1 MAIQSR
7 LAFSSVR
14 RRVTAL
20 DAYLALVTVAGAVL
34 LVWLLPDVAVDIR
47 NAGLAFWVL
56 AACVLPAELIR
67 IPVWRGKAVYLFTM
81 SRPFVLALV
90 TGWGI
95 PLAVVVFMV
104 ASVVSDL
111 LYRKPAARVSFNAGM
126 YALSIAATGWVYHRL
141 GGHPPLGLRQVPAF
155 VAATIVL
162 VMVSRALVRIAITLH
177 ERRPLT
183 LGYVLAGETQVE
195 LVEAA
200 VQFSWV
206 LVALL
211 VADHRPLLAA
221 MLAAPAVPIFA
232 LGQAAGQLQA
242 LKARRRGLS
251 GEDEL
256 ADLERQREGVLQM
269 LELERV
275 RFAADLHDGPVQRL
289 RQHVE
294 RLRMVQ
300 ASIEA
305 GSPDV
310 ARQVR
315 QLEQEAMAESRNLR
329 DLVAALRPPVL
340 QDLDLAGALTRL
352 TAEFQSSYGDIVF
365 DVQTHAVDGLSEKL
379 EVVLYRV
386 AQEAL
391 ANVVKH
397 AHASHVQVAM
407 AVGDGVARLQVRDD
421 GTGFDPSSVPTNG
434 HYGLALMRKQV
445 ELVDGSFQVDGRD
458 GTTITVEIQL
468 GALPEPDQPR
478 ARKA

>member
-1 MAIQSR
+1 MGPPSTVPTPPPPR
-7 LAFSSVR
+7 LH
-14 RRVTAL
+14 
-20 DAYLALVTVAGAVL
+20 
-34 LVWLLPDVAVDIR
+34 LPDLA
-47 NAGLAFWVL
+47 NAA
-56 AACVLPAELIR
+56 
-67 IPVWRGKAVYLFTM
+67 
-81 SRPFVLALV
+81 
-90 TGWGI
+90 
-95 PLAVVVFMV
+95 
-104 ASVVSDL
+104 
-111 LYRKPAARVSFNAGM
+111 
-126 YALSIAATGWVYHRL
+126 
-141 GGHPPLGLRQVPAF
+141 
-155 VAATIVL
+155 
-162 VMVSRALVRIAITLH
+162 
-177 ERRPLT
+177 
-183 LGYVLAGETQVE
+183 

-242 LKARRRGLS
+242 IKARRRGLS

-289 RQHVE
+289 GQHVE

-352 TAEFQSSYGDIVF
+352 AAEFQSSYGDIVF

-407 AVGDGVARLQVRDD
+407 AVDDGVARLQVRDD
-421 GTGFDPSSVPTNG
+421 GTGFDPSSVPANG

-468 GALPEPDQPR
+468 GTLPEPDQPR
-478 ARKA
+478 ARKG